1 MNQERLERIRLL
13 SRRFHELQG
22 LRVALA
28 GAMMALVVGGY
39 LMTTPEPSNNG
50 AMIAVLASFALIVPG
65 VWSLNR
71 YYATRFGRQVS
82 SPRIR
87 QNPWPTLIIWWV
99 YFAVAWTLNFRFPE
113 IPAGVPTAAT
123 VAFASIW
130 LAIRDWP
137 WRAHYLFAAAAVA
150 IGFTA
155 SAPVTG
161 VLEPG
166 MTLAMVFLLLGASMV
181 PIGLLDHLL
190 LVRLVKEVR
199 EPQEASVASQPGDG
213 NI

>member
-28 GAMMALVVGGY
+28 GAALALVVGGY
-39 LMTTPEPSNNG
+39 LMTTPEPSDTG
-50 AMIAVLASFALIVPG
+50 AMIAVLVSFVLIVPG

-82 SPRIR
+82 SPPRKL
-87 QNPWPTLIIWWV
+87 WLIMLV
-99 YFAVAWTLNFRFPE
+99 YFAYFGVAWTLNARIE
-113 IPAGVPTAAT
+113 AIPAGAPTAVT
-123 VAFASIW
+123 VALASIW

-137 WRAHYLFAAAAVA
+137 WRAHYLGAPAAVA
-150 IGFTA
+150 IGFIA

-166 MTLAMVFLLLGASMV
+166 ITLAMIFLLLGASMV

-190 LVRLVKEVR
+190 LVRLVKEAR
-199 EPQEASVASQPGDG
+199 EPQAASVESRPGNG
-213 NI
+213 NT